1 MLRVDADCEIGLT
14 ERHSGEPIEVDD
26 QTRFRGAE
34 ARTGRHT
41 AAQSIGRQE
50 RFEGDR
56 GDGPASF
63 SAARTEI

>member
-1 MLRVDADCEIGLT
+1 MLRVDANCEIGLA
-14 ERHSGEPIEVDD
+14 ECHSGVPVEVDD
-26 QTRFRGAE
+26 ETRFSGAE

-41 AAQSIGRQE
+41 GAQSIGRQE

-56 GDGPASF
+56 VDGPARF